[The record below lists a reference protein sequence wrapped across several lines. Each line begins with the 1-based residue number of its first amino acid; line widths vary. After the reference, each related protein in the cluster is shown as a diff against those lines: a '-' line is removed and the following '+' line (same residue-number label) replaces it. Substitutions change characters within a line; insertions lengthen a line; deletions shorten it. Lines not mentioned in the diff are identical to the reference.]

1 MGNRI
6 LLLLIALWSVMPSQI
21 QAGRDP
27 VVSAVEVLPVL
38 GVDDFRKA
46 MAQKE
51 AALVTVLLGDFK
63 KADGILR
70 SIQHYSAPGTIAE
83 AALAVWESA
92 PVGQLED
99 WIRLGFEKMPLMVG
113 RDDAEARRQLAFLQE
128 MLGARSTTGG
138 PTFPAW
144 PQTSPEALGSFRAL
158 VSPPWWEQLWARLS
172 PRSPWA
178 ELKSK
183 HTEDE
188 KRIWKAGRITD
199 GFTARLLLA
208 EALRRTREGESYP
221 RTWLRFALGGID
233 AVSFNSDPARLAVG
247 LYRLALAEK
256 HGKAEAAAER
266 LRILL
271 TQNSPTAFGAYEAAR
286 QAAWA
291 CGREGAGR
299 KDLLE
304 ALEVLETRC
313 EKHLNDYE
321 RMLVYPQLGAA
332 RALLGDRP
340 ASEKLFGEAL
350 ELAERN
356 RDPESKRIGLI
367 RLNLGYGL
375 AARSPSDAEVAR
387 MRKVQADADKG

>member
-1 MGNRI
+1 MKKY
-6 LLLLIALWSVMPSQI
+6 LLWLSALGVLTALQI
-21 QAGRDP
+21 KAGEDP
-27 VVSAVEVLPVL
+27 VVRAVQLLPVL

-46 MAQKE
+46 MTQKE
-51 AALVTVLLGDFK
+51 AALVTVLQGDFK
-63 KADGILR
+63 QANEILG
-70 SIQHYSAPGTIAE
+70 SIQHYSAPATIAE
-83 AALAVWESA
+83 VALASWDRA
-92 PVGQLED
+92 PVDQLEA
-99 WIRLGFEKMPLMVG
+99 WIRLGYEKMPLMTG
-113 RDDAEARRQLAFLQE
+113 REDAEARRHLAYLQE
-128 MLGARSTTGG
+128 MLGPRSATGG
-138 PTFPAW
+138 PTFPTLS
-144 PQTSPEALGSFRAL
+144 QTTPETLGSFRAL
-158 VSPPWWEQLWARLS
+158 VSPPWWEQLWASLS
-172 PRSPWA
+172 PRSPWG
-178 ELKSK
+178 ELKAK
-183 HTEDE
+183 HTEEE
-188 KRIWKAGRITD
+188 KRAWKAGRMTD
-199 GFTARLLLA
+199 GFIARLLLA

-233 AVSFNSDPARLAVG
+233 AVSFNSDPARMAVG

-256 HGKAEAAAER
+256 QGEPEAAAER

-271 TQNSPTAFGAYEAAR
+271 MQNSPTAFGAYDAAR

-340 ASEKLFGEAL
+340 ASEKLFSAAL

-375 AARSPSDAEVAR
+375 AAQPPSDAEVAR
-387 MRKVQADADKG
+387 MRKIRADADKG